1 MDHLP
6 LDKIKQFSP
15 FSKLW
20 NRNINIQ
27 KCNSNKGK
35 LLYRYEYKQAL
46 RGCLYSYQYYGFP
59 LLLQHFWILIFLFH
73 NLEKGENCLI
83 LSKGRWSTSM
93 QYILLLL
100 RRSEPLYSTF
110 WIDIEL
116 EICNLKIIWYWRNLN
131 QNPPKTIQFV
141 KYKQALNTKNM
152 KFFMIFL
159 L

>member
-1 MDHLP
+1 M
-6 LDKIKQFSP
+6 
-15 FSKLW
+15 
-20 NRNINIQ
+20 
-27 KCNSNKGK
+27 
-35 LLYRYEYKQAL
+35 LL
-46 RGCLYSYQYYGFP
+46 
-59 LLLQHFWILIFLFH
+59 HFWILIFLFH

-141 KYKQALNTKNM
+141 KYKQALRAWANRDELNWFCELWII
-152 KFFMIFL
+152 FFQFHYFPFL
-159 L
+159 IQIIKINRFTSLLFSAIPLRRTDPLSFPLFFV

>member
-1 MDHLP
+1 MA
-6 LDKIKQFSP
+6 
-15 FSKLW
+15 KL
-20 NRNINIQ
+20 R
-27 KCNSNKGK
+27 
-35 LLYRYEYKQAL
+35 A
-46 RGCLYSYQYYGFP
+46 CLYSYRYKSFP
-59 LLLQHFWILIFLFH
+59 LLLLHFWILIFLFH

-141 KYKQALNTKNM
+141 KYKQALSDSRIYFWIKYFWFSHYFKSYETKVGYVTY
-152 KFFMIFL
+152 I
-159 L
+159 